1 MLDRHR
7 LRIHLTLVESPAEC
21 APYPVA
27 AVSGYHVSIVAGAAA
42 AAAAAAAGSLIV
54 VAVVLTLPAYDAA
67 AA

>member
-27 AVSGYHVSIVAGAAA
+27 AVSGYHVSIVAG
-42 AAAAAAAGSLIV
+42 SLIV
-54 VAVVLTLPAYDAA
+54 AVVVVLTLPAYDAA